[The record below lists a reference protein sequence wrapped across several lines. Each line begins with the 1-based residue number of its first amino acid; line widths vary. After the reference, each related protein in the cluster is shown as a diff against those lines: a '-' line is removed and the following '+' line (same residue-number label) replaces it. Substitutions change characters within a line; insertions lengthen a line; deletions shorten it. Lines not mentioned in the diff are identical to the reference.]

1 MPDNQIKMI
10 VEDTRNRVSS
20 LFPGEQID
28 AILFGS
34 YARGDADP
42 DSDLDVILLVEA
54 SREKI
59 AESNWQLGKIVSDLF
74 LDYGMI
80 VSPIVENKSFYQS
93 RIDLLPFYSNIHR
106 EGVIFRA

>member
-1 MPDNQIKMI
+1 MPDSQIKTI
-10 VEDTRNRVSS
+10 VEDTRSRVSK

-42 DSDLDVILLVEA
+42 DSDLDVILLVNA
-54 SREKI
+54 PRDKI
-59 AESNWQLGKIVSDLF
+59 AETNWQLGKIASDLF
-74 LDYGMI
+74 LDYGLI
-80 VSPIVENKSFYQS
+80 VSPIVENRSFYNS

-106 EGVIFRA
+106 EGVT